1 MLEISSAADFSAAAN
16 WLIFGKHGEHLA
28 RESFLRSQSR
38 RQVSKRQQTAS
49 GTTAGACPVSPA
61 DAMMAA
67 LTLTGTLTVGPRPSP
82 LSSPAR
88 GRDVADGLATSG
100 VVCFHDGASLSF
112 TVRAGLRLDRAGVGR
127 GALT

>member
-1 MLEISSAADFSAAAN
+1 MSSAADFSAAAN

-67 LTLTGTLTVGPRPSP
+67 LTLTLNGRPQAVATVKSR
-82 LSSPAR
+82 SSR

-112 TVRAGLRLDRAGVGR
+112 TVRAGLRLVE
-127 GALT
+127 GATWWMG